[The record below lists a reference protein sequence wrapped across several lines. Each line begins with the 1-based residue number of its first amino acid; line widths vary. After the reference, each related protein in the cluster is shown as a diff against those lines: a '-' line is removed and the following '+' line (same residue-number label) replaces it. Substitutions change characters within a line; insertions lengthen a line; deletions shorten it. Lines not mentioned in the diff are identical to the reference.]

1 MFLSPTS
8 LRRTLI
14 PSAVTI
20 AVVLGVLNPAIAQQ
34 LIGAGASFPDPLYQ
48 RYFTEYQAATGM
60 EVKYSAIGSGGGI
73 QRFINESV
81 EFAGSDAPPTDAEKA
96 QMNQERGLVMVP
108 TAGGAVTV
116 IYNLQGVTTTLRLR
130 RDTLAKIFTGQIGN
144 WKQVSTYLPN
154 RDIRVVVRSDSSGT
168 SFIFSRYLSTITHG
182 QFKASKLPDW
192 GFDVFARRP
201 QNAGVAAEV
210 RRTDGAIG
218 YVQDAYALEHDLPTA
233 RIENQ
238 AGEFVKPTLEETNQ
252 ALANVEFNPDFTT
265 DNTQDPNEGYP
276 IVGVTW
282 LLFYERY
289 ANQET
294 VNHIKD
300 LVNWILTQGQDL
312 NAEMDYTRIP
322 EDVANRAIDTVNRQ
336 IKVSP

>member
-96 QMNQERGLVMVP
+96 QMNQERGLLMVP
-108 TAGGAVTV
+108 TAGGAVAV
-116 IYNLQGVTTTLRLR
+116 IYNLQGVTTTLRLP

-144 WKQVSTYLPN
+144 WKQVNTYLPN

-168 SFIFSRYLSTITHG
+168 SFIFSHYLSVIT
-182 QFKASKLPDW
+182 
-192 GFDVFARRP
+192 
-201 QNAGVAAEV
+201 
-210 RRTDGAIG
+210 
-218 YVQDAYALEHDLPTA
+218 
-233 RIENQ
+233 
-238 AGEFVKPTLEETNQ
+238 
-252 ALANVEFNPDFTT
+252 
-265 DNTQDPNEGYP
+265 
-276 IVGVTW
+276 
-282 LLFYERY
+282 
-289 ANQET
+289 
-294 VNHIKD
+294 
-300 LVNWILTQGQDL
+300 
-312 NAEMDYTRIP
+312 
-322 EDVANRAIDTVNRQ
+322 
-336 IKVSP
+336 